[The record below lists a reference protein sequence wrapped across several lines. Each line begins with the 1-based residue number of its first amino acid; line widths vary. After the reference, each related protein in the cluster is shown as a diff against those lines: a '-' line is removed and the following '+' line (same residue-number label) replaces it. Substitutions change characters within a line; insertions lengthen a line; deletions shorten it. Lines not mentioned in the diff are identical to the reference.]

1 MGKSKAHQVYRLK
14 DGTRVPGCTTITG
27 VMDKPVL
34 KVWANKLGLGLITG
48 EPTELGKYMDNLADI
63 GTLAHKMVENHIGKI
78 MKVEID
84 EDYSDYNEKQISM
97 AENAALKFFS
107 WEKENK
113 VEYLASE
120 LQMVSEK
127 HRFGGC
133 CDIYALLNGKKT
145 LIDLKTSKG
154 IFGEM
159 FTQVAGYKML
169 LEENGYPVENVK
181 ILRIGRD
188 ESEGFDDKSVPL
200 IETHQKR
207 FLVCLELY
215 KLNKQLKEV

>member
-1 MGKSKAHQVYRLK
+1 MGKSKAHQVYKLK
-14 DGTRVPGCTTITG
+14 DGTRVPGCTTVTG
-27 VMDKPVL
+27 VMNKPALVR
-34 KVWANKLGLGLITG
+34 WANQLGLKGIDSSKYVD
-48 EPTELGKYMDNLADI
+48 ELASV
-63 GTLAHKMVENHIGKI
+63 GTLAHKLVENHIAKA
-78 MKVEID
+78 MKMEVD
-84 EDYSDYNEKQISM
+84 EDYSDYTPNQMSL
-97 AENAALKFFS
+97 AENATLKFFS

-127 HRFGGC
+127 YRFGGC
-133 CDIYALLNGKKT
+133 CDIYAKLNGKAT

-154 IFGEM
+154 IYGEM

-169 LEENGYPVENVK
+169 LEENGYPVEDVR

-207 FLVCLELY
+207 FLVCLDLY
-215 KLNKQLKEV
+215 NLNKQLKEV